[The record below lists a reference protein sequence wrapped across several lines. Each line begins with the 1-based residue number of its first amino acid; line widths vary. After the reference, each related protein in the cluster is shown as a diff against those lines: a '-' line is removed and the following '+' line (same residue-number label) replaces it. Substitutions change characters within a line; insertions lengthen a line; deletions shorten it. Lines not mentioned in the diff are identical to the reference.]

1 MVEETYFRMPNIPSP
16 TNTGT
21 APIFNKSINYNKR
34 KDSFSNS
41 KVTFDSYKNFFN
53 FFLYIYLFK
62 EEYMKE
68 LNLIESDTSITSD
81 KPNSDNNDSN
91 ELNTDSISNTT
102 KEDENSSTKP
112 NSISNNDNTSN
123 NSPLIED
130 IEAILLETKND
141 LNETNN
147 STDIL

>member
-53 FFLYIYLFK
+53 FFLVFVDFFSCFVYNNNNITLVKAFHLCYLRA
-62 EEYMKE
+62 
-68 LNLIESDTSITSD
+68 S
-81 KPNSDNNDSN
+81 
-91 ELNTDSISNTT
+91 
-102 KEDENSSTKP
+102 
-112 NSISNNDNTSN
+112 
-123 NSPLIED
+123 
-130 IEAILLETKND
+130 
-141 LNETNN
+141 
-147 STDIL
+147 

>member
-81 KPNSDNNDSN
+81 KPNSDNNDS
-91 ELNTDSISNTT
+91 ISNTT
-102 KEDENSSTKP
+102 KEDENSSTRP
-112 NSISNNDNTSN
+112 NSISDNDNTSN